1 MPRGAGPSPPGPQF
15 REAGGGRTAGGRG
28 EGRTIET
35 RATFA
40 IGQAVHDAPPLPAAL
55 HVVATPIGNLR
66 DVTLRALEVLA
77 AADTLAAEDTRHTR
91 RLLDRYAIRRPLV
104 ACHEHN
110 EAQMAERL
118 TREIAEGRSVALV
131 SDAGTPL
138 VSDPG
143 FRVVRAV
150 REAGLPVV
158 PVPGASAP
166 VAALQACGL
175 PTDAYTFAGFPP
187 PKEAARRR
195 MLEGLRAAPGTLL
208 LFEAPHRL
216 ADSLAD
222 MAAVLGDRPAV
233 VARELTKAHE
243 ELREGTLAAL
253 AAHYRAHP
261 PKGEIVVCVQA
272 GEAETAAP
280 ETVLRDLL
288 GTMSASR
295 AAAEAARLT
304 GRSKR
309 ELYALALTLKD
320 GA

>member
-1 MPRGAGPSPPGPQF
+1 M
-15 REAGGGRTAGGRG
+15 
-28 EGRTIET
+28 
-35 RATFA
+35 
-40 IGQAVHDAPPLPAAL
+40 
-55 HVVATPIGNLR
+55 ATPIGNLR

-118 TREIAEGRSVALV
+118 TREIGEGRSVALV

-175 PTDAYTFAGFPP
+175 PTEAYTFAGFLPSR
-187 PKEAARRR
+187 EAARRR
-195 MLEGLRAAPGTLL
+195 VLEGLRAAPGTLL

-216 ADSLAD
+216 AASLAD
-222 MAAVLGDRPAV
+222 MAGVLGDRPAV
-233 VARELTKAHE
+233 VARELTKTHE
-243 ELREGTLAAL
+243 ELRAGTLCEL
-253 AAHYRAHP
+253 AAHYEAHP
-261 PKGEIVVCVQA
+261 SKGEIVVCIGA
-272 GEAETAAP
+272 GEEEAPDAEA
-280 ETVLRDLL
+280 VLRDLL
-288 GTMSASR
+288 ATMSASR
-295 AAAEAARLT
+295 AAREAARLT
-304 GRSKR
+304 GLAKR
-309 ELYALALTLKD
+309 DLYALALSLKD